1 MLHHFFYRETGEL
14 EDPIFA
20 RETPPVPAPPKVNTE
35 SVQDFPSLGG
45 AVPSAVLT
53 ASSNGTGPPNS
64 SIAQRLALKSGLNVS
79 TSSSAPGKPNWNAKV
94 SGASKMDEEFP
105 ALGGPSNS
113 RPKPSSISY
122 TSSSIPSR
130 PNAHAHA
137 QQQPQSF
144 MNIAVGKQAPVKQQK
159 PINRLN
165 ARHNGFVQ
173 EDFPSLGN
181 PSTGANNGGV
191 WSGSG
196 SGVKMKP
203 TPRVKKVAAAPNLRK
218 VEVSDDLHF
227 VPLSASRD
235 RKDSLSEKFDIKE
248 GDGPDCSTTNKDKT
262 KKKKKNREKDDNS
275 NSMQLNAAAI
285 FTGGSVG
292 HVDGG
297 IRNTEEDFPSLQSIR
312 NSLPTGRRHQ

>member
-1 MLHHFFYRETGEL
+1 M
-14 EDPIFA
+14 
-20 RETPPVPAPPKVNTE
+20 
-35 SVQDFPSLGG
+35 
-45 AVPSAVLT
+45 PSAVLS

-113 RPKPSSISY
+113 RSRPSSTY

-130 PNAHAHA
+130 PNAQPHA
-137 QQQPQSF
+137 QQQSQSF
-144 MNIAVGKQAPVKQQK
+144 MNIAVGRQAPVSQPK
-159 PINRLN
+159 PRSRMN
-165 ARHNGFVQ
+165 ARHNGFV
-173 EDFPSLGN
+173 EEEFPTLGN
-181 PSTGANNGGV
+181 PSTGANGGV

-203 TPRVKKVAAAPNLRK
+203 IPRVKKVAAAPNLRK

-248 GDGPDCSTTNKDKT
+248 GDGPDTSTTNKDKT
-262 KKKKKNREKDDNS
+262 KKKKKNRDKDDNS

-297 IRNTEEDFPSLQSIR
+297 IRNTEDDFPSLQSIR
-312 NSLPTGRRHQ
+312 NSLPTGRRYQ